1 MNRPKFSRRPYA
13 TVHSVFSYCM
23 AYNVSRAARSSC
35 LPGLRRG
42 GGGRLAGATVLSC
55 LVMTAG
61 QVRLAPECV
70 RRSQCAARHIPTQA
84 RRRTHLSGC
93 RADLVHT
100 ATPDTTKQSC
110 LCRVWCD
117 GVNWTIAINVFKL
130 QIFYRRQSRVAG
142 QFTPLKRARHRQD
155 SFVVSG
161 VVV

>member
-35 LPGLRRG
+35 LPGLRRDS
-42 GGGRLAGATVLSC
+42 LVLSC
-55 LVMTAG
+55 HDRRTSASCAG
-61 QVRLAPECV
+61 VRPAV
-70 RRSQCAARHIPTQA
+70 AMRRPTQA

>member
-1 MNRPKFSRRPYA
+1 MQQS
-13 TVHSVFSYCM
+13 TVCFHIAWRTTSV
-23 AYNVSRAARSSC
+23 
-35 LPGLRRG
+35 
-42 GGGRLAGATVLSC
+42 GRLGVAACLACVATVLSC

-70 RRSQCAARHIPTQA
+70 RRSQCAARHIPTQT

>member
-1 MNRPKFSRRPYA
+1 MQQS
-13 TVHSVFSYCM
+13 TVCFHIAWRTTSV
-23 AYNVSRAARSSC
+23 
-35 LPGLRRG
+35 
-42 GGGRLAGATVLSC
+42 GRLGVAACLACVTTVLSC

-70 RRSQCAARHIPTQA
+70 RRSQCAARHNPTQA

-117 GVNWTIAINVFKL
+117 GVNWTIAINLFKL
-130 QIFYRRQSRVAG
+130 QIFYRRRSRVAG

>member
-1 MNRPKFSRRPYA
+1 MQQS
-13 TVHSVFSYCM
+13 TVCFHIAWRTTSV
-23 AYNVSRAARSSC
+23 
-35 LPGLRRG
+35 
-42 GGGRLAGATVLSC
+42 GRLGVAACLACVATVLSC

-117 GVNWTIAINVFKL
+117 GVNWTIAKLTCSNFKFS
-130 QIFYRRQSRVAG
+130 IGDSPRVAG

-161 VVV
+161 IVV